1 MANADPI
8 AVRGF
13 TIGDHASSR
22 SIFGLRRSQIVGEIV
37 AIICGFGAL
46 MLVGSF
52 AGLLSFVAVVF
63 LASLGFLVGYRRRT
77 LDVMLFAVAS
87 YLKEVMHQKRRQF
100 RYELFGFAVP
110 PAGSSYL
117 ASKHNYGSARI
128 SNTRQRRAATAKV
141 RTPGLEI
148 RGAGEVRLED
158 GTLLGIAKDRATRRY
173 VVAFEVFGNDFL
185 FQERVDQLARGFVF
199 GSMLGSMSSLANVV
213 DSVVLLYAVDP
224 VGEAGWEVTTE
235 QWPDELR
242 LLYLEVKD
250 KSVVRRSYIVIRVR
264 NARADGSDYLELVSF
279 ISGLGVGFHALDA
292 KSLIRL
298 FAFGSPESAYKR
310 VLHMRSQWAH
320 LLVGERM
327 MKMFEVAELP
337 TGEVQPDFLVPFVT
351 SLASQSLLGFELK
364 AIDSRFAMRKVR
376 SRRSGITADAGIRA
390 LMGFLARNS
399 EARAITSLEVQES
412 DLDMGYEM
420 FSVSGYFA
428 VFADN
433 LAELKAAAR
442 DAVAKAEKS
451 GLALE
456 CAYGRQL
463 QVRHRLFGSPM

>member
-8 AVRGF
+8 AARGF

-22 SIFGLRRSQIVGEIV
+22 SIFGLRRSQIVGEIIGIV
-37 AIICGFGAL
+37 CGFGAL
-46 MLVGSF
+46 LLVGSF
-52 AGLLSFVAVVF
+52 AGLASFVTIAV

-77 LDVMLFAVAS
+77 LDMMLFSAACFVR
-87 YLKEVMHQKRRQF
+87 EGMHQKRRQF
-100 RYELFGFAVP
+100 RYELFGFAAP

-117 ASKHNYGSARI
+117 VSQHNYGSARI
-128 SNTRQRRAATAKV
+128 SNTRQRRAAMAKV

-148 RGAGEVRLED
+148 RSAGEVCLED
-158 GTLLGIAKDRATRRY
+158 GTLLGIAKDRNRRRC
-173 VVAFEVFGNDFL
+173 VMAFEVFGNDFL
-185 FQERVDQLARGFVF
+185 FQERVDQLARSFVF
-199 GSMLGSMSSLANVV
+199 GSVLGSMSSLTAVV

-224 VGEAGWEVTTE
+224 VGEVGPEVAAE
-235 QWPDELR
+235 EWPDELR
-242 LLYLEVKD
+242 SLYVEVKD
-250 KSVVRRSYIVIRVR
+250 KSVVRRSYIIVRVR
-264 NARADGSDYLELVSF
+264 DARPCGSDYLELVSF
-279 ISGLGVGFHALDA
+279 ISGLGVGFRALDA

-298 FAFGSPESAYKR
+298 FAFGSKESSSR
-310 VLHMRSQWAH
+310 GVLHMRSLWSH
-320 LLVGERM
+320 VLVGERM
-327 MKMFEVAELP
+327 MKMFDVAELP
-337 TGEVQPDFLVPFVT
+337 TGEVQPDFLVPFVA

-364 AIDSRFAMRKVR
+364 AIDSRFALRKVR

-399 EARAITSLEVQES
+399 EARAITSLEVQEN

-428 VFADN
+428 IFADN
-433 LAELKAAAR
+433 LAELNAATQ

-451 GLALE
+451 GLVLE